1 MSNINKDTERLNK
14 ILQFNAYLSSRFK
27 VRPEEMSEED
37 LKEWDSLVK
46 RYARDTI
53 YKDIKKEY
61 SNLQKFKE
69 SLLEDGELELY
80 YLMGVKREK
89 IREMRARA
97 ENKENHIVSVFY
109 NCSGIE
115 EAELY
120 MAMYKEAMKELES
133 KERRK

>member
-1 MSNINKDTERLNK
+1 MSNIDKDTERLNK

-46 RYARDTI
+46 RYARDSI

-61 SNLQKFKE
+61 SNLQKFKK
-69 SLLEDGELELY
+69 SLLEDSELELY
-80 YLMGVKREK
+80 YLMGVKREE
-89 IREMRARA
+89 IRKMRARA
-97 ENKENHIVSVFY
+97 ENKGNDIVSVFY
-109 NCSGIE
+109 NYSGIE

-133 KERRK
+133 KE

>member
-1 MSNINKDTERLNK
+1 MPNIDKDTERLNK
-14 ILQFNAYLSSRFK
+14 ILEFNAYLSSRFK
-27 VRPEEMSEED
+27 VRPEEMPEED
-37 LKEWDSLVK
+37 LKEWDALVG
-46 RYARDTI
+46 RYARESI

-80 YLMGVKREK
+80 YLMGVKREE

-97 ENKENHIVSVFY
+97 ENKENDIVSVFY

-133 KERRK
+133 NKRRK

>member
-1 MSNINKDTERLNK
+1 MSNIDKDTERLNK

-46 RYARDTI
+46 RYARDSI

-61 SNLQKFKE
+61 SNLQKFKK

-80 YLMGVKREK
+80 YLMGVKREE

-97 ENKENHIVSVFY
+97 ENKGNDIVSVFY
-109 NCSGIE
+109 NYSGIE

-120 MAMYKEAMKELES
+120 MAMYKEVMKELES
-133 KERRK
+133 KERKE

>member
-1 MSNINKDTERLNK
+1 MSNIDKDTERLNK

-46 RYARDTI
+46 WYARDSI

-61 SNLQKFKE
+61 SNLQKFKK

-80 YLMGVKREK
+80 YLMGVKREE
-89 IREMRARA
+89 IRKMRARA
-97 ENKENHIVSVFY
+97 ENKENDIVSVFY
-109 NCSGIE
+109 NYFGIE

>member
-1 MSNINKDTERLNK
+1 MSNIDKDTERLNK
-14 ILQFNAYLSSRFK
+14 ILQFNEYLSSRFK

-37 LKEWDSLVK
+37 LREWDALLG
-46 RYARDTI
+46 RHARDTI
-53 YKDIKKEY
+53 YRDIKKEY

-80 YLMGVKREK
+80 YLMGVKREE
-89 IREMRARA
+89 IREMRAKA

-120 MAMYKEAMKELES
+120 MTMYKEAMKELES

>member
-1 MSNINKDTERLNK
+1 MSNIDKDTERLNK

-37 LKEWDSLVK
+37 LKEWGSLVK
-46 RYARDTI
+46 RYARDSI

-61 SNLQKFKE
+61 SNLQKFKK

-80 YLMGVKREK
+80 YLMGVKREE
-89 IREMRARA
+89 IRKMRARA
-97 ENKENHIVSVFY
+97 ENKGNDIVSVFY
-109 NCSGIE
+109 NYSGIE

>member
-1 MSNINKDTERLNK
+1 MSNVDDDDEKLNK
-14 ILQFNAYLSSRFK
+14 MLQFHAYLSSRFK
-27 VRPEEMSEED
+27 VGPDEMSEED

-46 RYARDTI
+46 RHARDTI

-80 YLMGVKREK
+80 YLMGRKREE
-89 IREMRARA
+89 IREMRAVV
-97 ENKENHIVSVFY
+97 ENKEAYIVPVFF

-115 EAELY
+115 EANLY

-133 KERRK
+133 KKRRI

>member
-1 MSNINKDTERLNK
+1 MSNIDKDTERLNK

-46 RYARDTI
+46 RYARDSI

-61 SNLQKFKE
+61 SNLQKFKK

-80 YLMGVKREK
+80 YLMGVKREE
-89 IREMRARA
+89 IRKMRARA
-97 ENKENHIVSVFY
+97 ENKGNDIVSVFY
-109 NCSGIE
+109 NYSGIE

-120 MAMYKEAMKELES
+120 MAMYKEAMKELEN
-133 KERRK
+133 KEGRK

>member
-1 MSNINKDTERLNK
+1 MSNVDEDDEKLNK
-14 ILQFNAYLSSRFK
+14 MLQFDAYLSSRFK
-27 VRPEEMSEED
+27 VGPDEMSEED

-46 RYARDTI
+46 RHARDSI

-80 YLMGVKREK
+80 YLMGRKREE
-89 IREMRARA
+89 IRKMRAA
-97 ENKENHIVSVFY
+97 VENKEAYIVSVFF

-115 EAELY
+115 EANLY
-120 MAMYKEAMKELES
+120 MAMYKEAMKELE
-133 KERRK
+133 RA

>member
-1 MSNINKDTERLNK
+1 MSNVDEDDEKLNK
-14 ILQFNAYLSSRFK
+14 MLQFRAYLSSRFK
-27 VRPEEMSEED
+27 VGPDEMSEED

-46 RYARDTI
+46 RHARDSI

-80 YLMGVKREK
+80 YLMGRKREE
-89 IREMRARA
+89 IREMRAVV
-97 ENKENHIVSVFY
+97 ENKEAYIVSVFF

-115 EAELY
+115 EANLY

-133 KERRK
+133 KKQRI

>member
-1 MSNINKDTERLNK
+1 MSNIDKDTERLNK

-46 RYARDTI
+46 RYARDSI
-53 YKDIKKEY
+53 YKDIKREY
-61 SNLQKFKE
+61 SNLQKFKK

-80 YLMGVKREK
+80 YLMGVKREE

-97 ENKENHIVSVFY
+97 ENKGNDIVSVFY
-109 NCSGIE
+109 NYSGIE

-133 KERRK
+133 KERKE

>member
-1 MSNINKDTERLNK
+1 MSNIDKDTKRLNK

-46 RYARDTI
+46 RYARDSI

-61 SNLQKFKE
+61 SNLQKFKK

-80 YLMGVKREK
+80 YLMGIKREE
-89 IREMRARA
+89 IRKMRARA
-97 ENKENHIVSVFY
+97 ENKGNDIVSVFY
-109 NCSGIE
+109 NYSGIE

-133 KERRK
+133 KEGRK

>member
-1 MSNINKDTERLNK
+1 MSNIDKDTERLDK

-46 RYARDTI
+46 RYARDSI

-61 SNLQKFKE
+61 SNLQKFKK

-80 YLMGVKREK
+80 YLMGVKREE
-89 IREMRARA
+89 IRKKRARA
-97 ENKENHIVSVFY
+97 ENKGNDIVSVFY
-109 NCSGIE
+109 NYSGIE

>member
-1 MSNINKDTERLNK
+1 MSNVDEDDEKLNNM
-14 ILQFNAYLSSRFK
+14 LQFHAYLSSRFK
-27 VRPEEMSEED
+27 VGPDEMSKED

-46 RYARDTI
+46 RHARDSI

-80 YLMGVKREK
+80 YLMGRKREEIK
-89 IREMRARA
+89 EMRAVV
-97 ENKENHIVSVFY
+97 ENKEAYIVSVFF

-115 EAELY
+115 KANLY

-133 KERRK
+133 KKQRI

>member
-1 MSNINKDTERLNK
+1 MSNIDKDTERLNK

-37 LKEWDSLVK
+37 LKEWGSLVK
-46 RYARDTI
+46 RYARDSI

-61 SNLQKFKE
+61 SNLQKFKK

-80 YLMGVKREK
+80 YLMGVKREE
-89 IREMRARA
+89 IRKMRARA
-97 ENKENHIVSVFY
+97 ENKGNDIVSVFY
-109 NCSGIE
+109 NYSEIE

>member
-1 MSNINKDTERLNK
+1 MSNIDKDTERLNK

-46 RYARDTI
+46 RYARDSI

-61 SNLQKFKE
+61 SNLQKFKK

-80 YLMGVKREK
+80 YLMGVKREE

-97 ENKENHIVSVFY
+97 ENKGNDIVSVFY
-109 NCSGIE
+109 NYSGIE

-133 KERRK
+133 KERKE